1 MLIKHDNSKAVGLI
15 PARGGSK
22 ELPGKNLRMLAA
34 KPLLNYTIEAAKQAK
49 YLSDVYVSSE
59 NPEIRKTA
67 QQAGCTVIVR
77 PQHLATDTALAVDVV
92 KHFFATVPEVVE
104 KNLIVVYLQPT
115 SPFRTAA
122 HIDHALAEMMQ
133 ADAPGLVSVV
143 EMTKSPYKSFQLDDQ
158 GRLKSLFNEAFSNL
172 GRQVLPRTFVANGA
186 IYAFRA
192 EEFLE
197 RQGFPSDG
205 SLPFVMSEQDS
216 IDIDSPADFLRAEHM
231 FGIRN
236 VA

>member
-1 MLIKHDNSKAVGLI
+1 MKVIGLI
-15 PARGGSK
+15 PARGGSRG
-22 ELPGKNLRMLAA
+22 LPGKNLRLLAG
-34 KPLLNYTIEAAKQAK
+34 KPLLLHTVEAAKQSK
-49 YLSDVYVSSE
+49 CLSDVYVSSD
-59 NPEIRKTA
+59 NPKITETA
-67 QQAGCTVIVR
+67 DQAGCAIIVR
-77 PQHLATDTALAVDVV
+77 PPHLATDTALAADVV
-92 KHFFATVPEVVE
+92 KHFLATVPEVVE
-104 KNLIVVYLQPT
+104 KNLIIVYLQPT

-143 EMTKSPYKSFQLDDQ
+143 ELTKSPYKSFHLDEQ
-158 GRLKSLFNEAFSNL
+158 GRLKPLFNEALSNL
-172 GRQVLPRTFVANGA
+172 GRQALPRTFAANGA

-192 EEFLE
+192 AKFLE

-205 SLPFVMSEQDS
+205 SLPFVMSEEDS
-216 IDIDSPADFLRAEHM
+216 IDIDSPADFLRAEHV